1 VKRAA
6 VKIGLGLLAAGMLH
20 AAVATE
26 DANARARIQAPD
38 GVSAP
43 SISPQATQLLQSPT
57 PIAQREI
64 ALLIERAQRSTLPAP
79 ARRPS
84 STAPKLDLGPSGSA
98 SDAAWLLGLIY
109 AHGAGTPQDLSA
121 AQLWFERA
129 AAGGN
134 RLAVAGLAWC
144 ALEGCQGAVNVP
156 LARTR
161 INTLKSTHSARAL
174 YLDWLAQS
182 KLLPLNTAA
191 LPSPNKA
198 PDADRN
204 SALLPGREL
213 LVQAARM
220 GDVHATLELGL
231 EAVSAQRT
239 DVARSYFQRAAT
251 DGSLAGAN
259 NLRLLDSQLALARAS
274 GESWANMDAPTL
286 FAAAQRSHRGEGQV
300 ANYTEAIR
308 LYRMAEA
315 KGSASAREMLT
326 LIFSRTSAN
335 GQVDIAWIQRLAQL
349 NIGKSTEPY
358 GARSVQLFQRERTP
372 LLDYLPALWKARI
385 NLVS

>member
-1 VKRAA
+1 
-6 VKIGLGLLAAGMLH
+6 VKIGMGLLAAGMLH
-20 AAVATE
+20 AALATE
-26 DANARARIQAPD
+26 DASARARAQVTDGATAPAI
-38 GVSAP
+38 G
-43 SISPQATQLLQSPT
+43 PQVAQQLQSQT

-64 ALLIERAQRSTLPAP
+64 TLLIDRAQRSGSTAP
-79 ARRPS
+79 ARRS
-84 STAPKLDLGPSGSA
+84 NGTTPKLDLGPSGSA

-109 AHGAGTPQDLSA
+109 AHGAGTHQDLSA

-161 INTLKSTHSARAL
+161 INTLKSTHSARAI

-191 LPSPNKA
+191 LPSANKA

-213 LVQAARM
+213 LVQAAKL

-239 DVARSYFQRAAT
+239 DTARSYFQRAAA
-251 DGSLAGAN
+251 DGSQAGAN

-274 GESWANMDAPTL
+274 GENWANMDAPTL

-308 LYRMAEA
+308 LYRLAEA

-335 GQVDIAWIQRLAQL
+335 GQVDIAWIQRLGQL
-349 NIGKSTEPY
+349 DVGKSTGVT
-358 GARSVQLFQRERTP
+358 GARGVQLFQRERTP
-372 LLDYLPALWKARI
+372 LIDYLPALWKARV